1 MQIVSIEIE
10 LREIAM
16 YEMHGHYAQKLMVTL
31 YTSLSIFRNAK

>member
-10 LREIAM
+10 LREITM
-16 YEMHGHYAQKLMVTL
+16 YEMHGHYALKLMITL